1 MHSLDKAILRLRDDP
16 RYADLVRDAYLDR
29 DVVAAARRF
38 CQSAEFAAVLGL
50 LKERVKNAVIL
61 DLGAG
66 AGIASYAFAVHGA
79 RQIYALEPDASDEV
93 GRGAINRLC
102 GPYPIEPIDAFGE
115 DIPLPEA
122 VVDIVY
128 ARQVLHHT
136 RDLPQVML
144 ECARVLKPGGIL
156 LACREHVVDN
166 DVQLAQFLASHPIH
180 QLAGGEN
187 AYRLPQYLDAIQ
199 RADLEVRQVFGPWDS
214 LINAFPV
221 VRTQEELEHFPQ
233 IMYRRKLGQL
243 GDMISRLPGAT
254 TLAWMRIKRPR
265 PGRMYTFLAV
275 KP

>member
-1 MHSLDKAILRLRDDP
+1 MLSLDEATLYLRSNP
-16 RYADLVRDAYLDR
+16 HYADLIRDAYLDR

-38 CQSAEFAAVLGL
+38 SQSAEFAAVLEL
-50 LKERVKNAVIL
+50 LKERVKGAVIL

-66 AGIASYAFAVHGA
+66 TGIASYAFVVHGA
-79 RQIYALEPDASDEV
+79 RKVYALEPDASDEV
-93 GRGAINRLC
+93 GRGAIDRLRDL
-102 GPYPIEPIDAFGE
+102 YPIEPIEAFGE

-136 RDLPQVML
+136 RDLPRVLQ
-144 ECARVLKPGGIL
+144 ECDRVLKPGGVM

-166 DVQLAQFLASHPIH
+166 NRQLKQFLASHPIH

-187 AYRLPQYLDAIQ
+187 AYSLPRYLDSIHGAGLQIH
-199 RADLEVRQVFGPWDS
+199 QVLGPWDS
-214 LINAFPV
+214 VINAFPV

-233 IMYRRKLGQL
+233 IMYRRKLGHL
-243 GDMISRLPGAT
+243 GDLISRLPGAT

-265 PGRMYTFLAV
+265 AGRMYTFLAI